1 MPITDPDP
9 GFSFPR
15 VPSSS
20 DFKGYKLRK
29 GKGRGREKQ
38 ETQRTWKGD
47 TKRALVSTQKSPEFS
62 LLQAIPDDLEKIL
75 TTEV

>member
-29 GKGRGREKQ
+29 AKGGGGEKQ
-38 ETQRTWKGD
+38 TQRTWKVD
-47 TKRALVSTQKSPEFS
+47 TKRALVSTQNSPEFS
-62 LLQAIPDDLEKIL
+62 LLQAIPDDLEKTL
-75 TTEV
+75 TREV